1 MTNPLASPSIG
12 LAVLTLR
19 VLPGSPRIRVIPAGR
34 FDAPRGAMGGSGPWN
49 LTAAAAARIIALNAA
64 RQADILVDYEHQW
77 LSSKDNGKEV
87 PAAGW
92 INPRSLLWVESGAEP
107 GLYGEVK
114 WTAKAAEMIAADQYR
129 YLSPVFTYDKMTGEP
144 SDLLNVA
151 LTNFPAIDSA
161 TAAALSAQAPA
172 LGFPLLGAPLTLHE
186 QHSIE
191 VFNRSFAAL
200 GVLHPETER
209 AIAAAGVSRAAY
221 LTSVG
226 VVTP

>member
-92 INPRSLLWVESGAEP
+92 INPRSLVWVESGLEP

-129 YLSPVFTYDKMTGEP
+129 YLSPVFTYDKTTGEP

-151 LTNFPAIDSA
+151 LTNFPAIDAA
-161 TAAALSAQAPA
+161 TAAALTAQAPA
-172 LGFPLLGAPLTLHE
+172 LGGPSLSLAE

-200 GVLHPETER
+200 GVLHPDTDR
-209 AIAAAGVSRAAY
+209 AIAATGVSRTAY
-221 LTSVG
+221 LASIG

>member
-1 MTNPLASPSIG
+1 MTNPLASLSVG

-19 VLPGSPRIRVIPAGR
+19 VLPGSPRIRIIPAGN
-34 FDAPRGAMGGSGPWN
+34 FDAPRGAMGGAGPWN
-49 LTAAAAARIIALNAA
+49 LTAAAAARIVALNAV

-77 LSSKDNGKEV
+77 ISSKDNGKEV

-129 YLSPVFTYDKMTGEP
+129 YLSPVFTYDKTTGEP

-161 TAAALSAQAPA
+161 TAAALTAQAPA
-172 LGFPLLGAPLTLHE
+172 LGSPLTLHE

-209 AIAAAGVSRAAY
+209 AIAAAGVSRTAY
-221 LTSVG
+221 LAQIG